1 MVLRQLDLIERA
13 VIVAKDKDE
22 NGKMKAETQSRDR
35 ARQSCS

>member
-22 NGKMKAETQSRDR
+22 SGKMKTER
-35 ARQSCS
+35 